1 LKQWAIAMD
10 TAIYICA
17 LSRLE
22 DTVATTGARHVVSA
36 INPWSIPATPANV
49 PSDNHLKLAINDI
62 DVPHPN
68 LVHPEAHHIEQLVDF
83 IQRWN
88 RDGPLVVHCLA
99 GISRSTASAFTAA
112 CLLNPEIDER
122 VIAKN
127 LQNAS
132 STAQPNVLISRLED
146 AYLKR
151 NGRMI
156 AAIEALTPRLAT
168 SKAATFSI
176 PSHY

>member
-1 LKQWAIAMD
+1 MD
-10 TAIYICA
+10 TDIYICA

-22 DTVATTGARHVVSA
+22 ETVGKTGARHVVSA
-36 INPWSIPATPANV
+36 INPWSIPATPADV
-49 PSDNHLKLAINDI
+49 PQDNHLKLAINDI

-68 LVHPEAHHIEQLVDF
+68 LVHPEAHHIEPLVGF
-83 IQRWN
+83 IRRWN

-112 CLLNPEIDER
+112 CILNPTADER
-122 VIAKN
+122 IIAK
-127 LQNAS
+127 
-132 STAQPNVLISRLED
+132 RLEQASATARPNALMTRLAD
-146 AYLKR
+146 EILGR

-156 AAIEALTPRLAT
+156 AAIEALTPKLAT
-168 SKAATFSI
+168 SEAATFSI